1 MGRVR
6 CPVCNGRFRLPWTAK
21 YWGLL
26 ILSCI
31 VFAAAPAIGVLALGG
46 GPFYALLTYIG
57 LAVLVGMPIGKVL
70 DQKVRPP
77 IPVNKDTGAQPSAG
91 GDAKPAPQP

>member
-6 CPVCNGRFRLPWTAK
+6 CPVCNGRFRLPGTAK

-26 ILSCI
+26 IVSCI
-31 VFAAAPAIGVLALGG
+31 VFAGVPAIGVLALGG
-46 GPFYALLTYIG
+46 APFYALLTYIG
-57 LAVLVGMPIGKVL
+57 LVFLVVIPIDRVL

-77 IPVNKDTGAQPSAG
+77 IPISEYTGA
-91 GDAKPAPQP
+91 